1 MHHEL
6 KALIAQLP
14 TMIIDDFDARA
25 MPLTADVIFPL
36 TVPAIF
42 SIVRAELM
50 AQAGVYCNTVDIQSH
65 ANNVLNARYKL
76 YRHGENQNL
85 SRLLMDA
92 VRAVLSQISPE
103 LQVALSALLL
113 KQRSESD
120 LLKMLGTHYAN
131 DMDKDLPYY
140 VHLAKDWHREWC
152 ASTLPAEKQASYPYP
167 HDQVPVVTFMRSIAA
182 IARGKTYETMGP
194 WLKEVNDVV
203 ESRISWMSPTEAE
216 ALRIIACDLTPRD
229 VNDDFLKYFL

>member
-14 TMIIDDFDARA
+14 TMIIDDFDTRA
-25 MPLTADVIFPL
+25 VPFTTDVTFPL

-42 SIVRAELM
+42 SIVRAELT
-50 AQAGVYCNTVDIQSH
+50 AQAGVYCNTVDIQAH

-140 VHLAKDWHREWC
+140 VQLAKDWHREWC
-152 ASTLPAEKQASYPYP
+152 NSSVPEGMIDEKYP
-167 HDQVPVVTFMRSIAA
+167 HDQVPVVTFMRAITA
-182 IARGKTYETMGP
+182 IARGNAAETAGP
-194 WLKEVNDVV
+194 WLKEVNNVI
-203 ESRISWMSPTEAE
+203 ESRISFMSPTEAE